1 MFRRILIPLDG
12 TRRAEEAI
20 PFARELA
27 TSHEARIFLL
37 HVEPPVAA
45 VMDEIAIDNRLES
58 IAAELRAAGV
68 QVHIVT
74 EFGKTAPAIATA
86 AELDKV
92 DLIVMAP
99 EPRGL
104 LEGLRRPSVT
114 ASVLAS
120 TAAPILVVS
129 TAAVGESPK
138 LLQFGGA
145 QVIVPLD
152 GSPLAEKAVPLAL
165 RVARRYDRP
174 LLLLRVIPPVRVIA
188 AGPETYPLV
197 RESYDAEMR
206 EAHEYLNAL
215 RERLEATENVSVQTM
230 FHRGIPAEV
239 ILALAETKPGS
250 VLVMST
256 HGRTGLARLVLGSVT
271 LAVARKASIP
281 LLIAPTTVLAR
292 NEDNDHR
299 VTETKAGLRPRL

>member
-1 MFRRILIPLDG
+1 MFRRILVPLDG

-27 TSHEARIFLL
+27 TSHEAQVFLL

-45 VMDEIAIDNRLES
+45 VMDEIAIDKRMES
-58 IAAELRAAGV
+58 LAAELHEAGV
-68 QVHIVT
+68 QAHIIT
-74 EFGKTAPAIATA
+74 EFGKAAPAIATA
-86 AELDKV
+86 AELDRV
-92 DLIVMAP
+92 DLIVLAP

-114 ASVLAS
+114 ANVLAR
-120 TAAPILVVS
+120 TAAPVLIVP
-129 TAAVGESPK
+129 TAATEESPK

-152 GSPLAEKAVPLAL
+152 GSALAEKALPMAL
-165 RVARRYDRP
+165 RVARRYERP
-174 LLLLRVIPPVRVIA
+174 LLLLRVIPPTRIIA

-197 RESYDAEMR
+197 QDTYDAEIR
-206 EAHEYLNAL
+206 EVHEYLNTL
-215 RERLEATENVSVQTM
+215 RKRLEPTENVSVQTM
-230 FHRGIPAEV
+230 FLRGIPSEV

-250 VLVMST
+250 ALVMST

-271 LAVARKASIP
+271 LSVARRASIP
-281 LLIAPTTVLAR
+281 LFIVPTTVIAR
-292 NEDNDHR
+292 AQDGDSKDAEAN
-299 VTETKAGLRPRL
+299 ASSQA